1 LGGGFGGGG
10 GGGGG
15 RVRAGVCM
23 FSRRADGGGSTA
35 SLPFRA
41 VWSGQAGARGC
52 EWVGGER
59 QWQRQGRER

>member
-1 LGGGFGGGG
+1 VGW
-10 GGGGG
+10 